1 MYNDLSLNLP
11 HLPYLAVNKSSF
23 GSSIVKIGSTIVM
36 CFIEG
41 ALTKKSLE
49 SVKSTAKLPEKDQ
62 YFGINR
68 IFSHELLTFF
78 FNRC

>member
-1 MYNDLSLNLP
+1 MYNDLNLTSP
-11 HLPYLAVNKSSF
+11 DFLSLAVNKTSF
-23 GSSIVKIGSTIVM
+23 GSSIVKIGTTIVM

-62 YFGINR
+62 YFGIIR
-68 IFSHELLTFF
+68 IFYHELIILSL
-78 FNRC
+78 NRC